1 MNVVI
6 TNLKGGV
13 GKTTTAVYLAA
24 VAVAKGHDPVL
35 LIDAD
40 RQASSAEWLEERPIE
55 GVEVVEAPSERML
68 IRAMGRHEGTAF
80 VDTPPGDERL
90 VQSAINSADAVII
103 PTRAGGVEYP
113 RVAVTLGMIPAGTP
127 RGILIAAARLGTN
140 DLDEAIAW
148 WKSENVPVWGVI
160 PERVGHRRRAGGA
173 SLPRGPQRVRSGAAP
188 RAPQALTDLQPVDAR
203 GQAPTRQVRA

>member
-40 RQASSAEWLEERPIE
+40 RQASSAEWLEERPID

-68 IRAMGRHEGTAF
+68 IRAMDRHEGTAF

-90 VQSAINSADAVII
+90 VQAAINSADAVII

-113 RVAVTLGMIPAGTP
+113 RVAVTLGMIPAGHSARSPDRRGTARHERSRRGDRLVEERERAGVGRDP
-127 RGILIAAARLGTN
+127 RAGR
-140 DLDEAIAW
+140 D
-148 WKSENVPVWGVI
+148 
-160 PERVGHRRRAGGA
+160 RRRAGGA
-173 SLPRGPQRVRSGAAP
+173 PLPRGPQRVRSGAAP

-203 GQAPTRQVRA
+203 GRAPTR